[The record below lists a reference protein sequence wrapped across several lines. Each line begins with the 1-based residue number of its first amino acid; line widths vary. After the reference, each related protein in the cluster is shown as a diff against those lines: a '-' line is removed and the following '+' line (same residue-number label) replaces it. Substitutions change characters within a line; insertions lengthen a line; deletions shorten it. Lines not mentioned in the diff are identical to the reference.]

1 MPIYS
6 LQRDARNFVV
16 PDTYWPE
23 RWLIAGGRATL
34 AEYPIP
40 ASTPFSHADFI
51 HNEAAFIPFSYGPM
65 NCVGKS
71 LAWLE
76 MRVVVCAVLQR
87 FRIRAAEGWSLDKY
101 EREFCDYFVT
111 TRGDVP
117 VVLERR
123 VPGGGDSG
131 ECKSEV

>member
-65 NCVGKS
+65 NCVGMG
-71 LAWLE
+71 LAMLE
-76 MRVVVCAVLQR
+76 MRMLVCVVLQR
-87 FRIRAAEGWSLDKY
+87 FSLRLREGYDIAEY
-101 EREFCDYFVT
+101 EREFRDYFVAA
-111 TRGDVP
+111 RPPLP
-117 VVLERR
+117 VILSQR
-123 VPGGGDSG
+123 
-131 ECKSEV
+131 